1 MRPLRRILAIAAVS
15 VAVAL
20 TATPGASASDTV
32 VLDTCAATVHGEPG
46 QPISLAPKAI
56 TRQLTAAIAPLD
68 PLNVLRPPLTDLWN
82 TLPPIPIGAVGQ
94 TAGVIPGA
102 AIADE
107 VITRLHEISL
117 VAPLIDVLG
126 PPLRSLLGL
135 SCKVPTQPATPAPLP
150 PGAQPPATSAPQPAN
165 PSGTTAPTDT
175 SGSAATAPGLPGA
188 DLAQIYPQGFDR
200 NLIPGIPPD
209 GVAYDYGPGGVP
221 QVGNPALAPTVLGSR
236 ATGTAQALPANTDD
250 DLQRPVLL
258 ATLLVT
264 LVGTQ
269 LIRTWVLRRATETE

>member
-1 MRPLRRILAIAAVS
+1 MLAISAVS
-15 VAVAL
+15 VAVGL
-20 TATPGASASDTV
+20 TATPRAGASETV
-32 VLDTCAATVHGEPG
+32 VLDTCAATVHGDPG

-68 PLNVLRPPLTDLWN
+68 PLNVLRPPLTELWN

-94 TAGVIPGA
+94 TADVIPGA
-102 AIADE
+102 AIADA
-107 VITRLHEISL
+107 VFTRLHEISL

-150 PGAQPPATSAPQPAN
+150 PQPAS
-165 PSGTTAPTDT
+165 PSGTTAPTDA

-221 QVGNPALAPTVLGSR
+221 QVGNPGLAPTVLGSR
-236 ATGTAQALPANTDD
+236 GTGTAQALPANTDD

-258 ATLLVT
+258 ASLLVT

-269 LIRTWVLRRATETE
+269 LIRTWVLRRATESK